1 MTLSE
6 KPVGQSTLWFRW
18 GLVGLLIGSLG
29 LRFWGLGRINGF
41 VFDEVYYVKFAHNYL
56 THTPFFD
63 GHPPL
68 SKYLIA
74 IGIWL
79 GNQLPIGQDTVNTL
93 AGSALSTWSYRWLN
107 AFTGAWIPLVVAA
120 IAYQLSQRRS
130 YALIAGLLA
139 GADGLFLVESRYA
152 LNNVYLVLLG
162 LLGQLGLLLA
172 VRAKAWQRDLW
183 LVFAGLGFGAAAAIK
198 WNGLWF
204 LLGAYLLYGLAWLLR
219 LGRRWLLAS
228 TAVPEARS
236 PWHRLSQINPIL
248 WLLYLGMLP
257 AVVYY
262 LLWIPHLQMNPGTN
276 FVNLQWQILTYHEN
290 ITSKNPAPDCAGA
303 QFNLLKC
310 LSVRDPD
317 IHPYCSTWY
326 SWILM
331 LRPVAYFYQIAANA
345 QGPIPVKSAIKA
357 FSEGNV
363 IYDVH
368 AIGNPILWW
377 LSTVAIGLFVGA
389 VLWHLVARLRSRLAL
404 ATASELNSGELW
416 VGFYVLANY
425 AANLLPW
432 TRVTRCSFLYH
443 YMGASV
449 FATLALA
456 WWIDRAWHSRQAGWQ
471 MTARFLLAL
480 VLIGFAF
487 WMPIYLGLPL
497 ALWQYQLRMWL
508 PTWI

>member
-1 MTLSE
+1 MIRSA
-6 KPVGQSTLWFRW
+6 KPGGQAREWFGVGCLAIW
-18 GLVGLLIGSLG
+18 LVALG
-29 LRFWGLGRINGF
+29 LRFWGLGRINAL

-79 GNQLPIGQDTVNTL
+79 GHQLPVGQDNVNSL

-107 AFTGAWIPLVVAA
+107 ALTGSMMPLVVAA
-120 IAYQLSQRRS
+120 IAYQLSDRPRF
-130 YALIAGLLA
+130 ALIAGMFA
-139 GADGLFLVESRYA
+139 AADGLFLVESRYA
-152 LNNVYLVLLG
+152 LNNVYLILFG
-162 LLGQLGLLLA
+162 LLGQLFLL
-172 VRAKAWQRDLW
+172 KAMALKSWQRDLW
-183 LVFAGLGFGAAAAIK
+183 LGGAGFWFAASAAIK

-204 LLGAYLLYGLAWLLR
+204 LLGAYLLYGIAWV
-219 LGRRWLLAS
+219 GRGYRQTTEPAA
-228 TAVPEARS
+228 AVDPS
-236 PWHRLSQINPIL
+236 PLHRLTQINPL
-248 WLLYLGMLP
+248 LFGLYLGLLP
-257 AVVYY
+257 AVIYY
-262 LLWIPHLQMNPGTN
+262 LFWIPHLQMNPGTD
-276 FVNLQWQILTYHEN
+276 FWDLQRQILTYHES
-290 ITSKNPAPDCAGA
+290 ITSKNPSPDCAAG

-317 IHPYCSTWY
+317 IHPYCSTWF
-326 SWILM
+326 SWVLM
-331 LRPVAYFYQIAANA
+331 LRPVAYFYQIAQN
-345 QGPIPVKSAIKA
+345 GTVPIPVKSPIKVFA
-357 FSEGNV
+357 DGNV

-377 LSTVAIGLFVGA
+377 FSAAAIVLLLGVVLHH
-389 VLWHLVARLRSRLAL
+389 LWHKLRASEARLLHPVEIWIGVYL
-404 ATASELNSGELW
+404 L
-416 VGFYVLANY
+416 VNY

-449 FATLALA
+449 FASMALA
-456 WWIDRAWHSRQAGWQ
+456 WWVDRRLSSQQ
-471 MTARFLLAL
+471 ESLQVIARSLIVF

-497 ALWQYQLRMWL
+497 QAWQYQWRMWL

>member
-1 MTLSE
+1 MNLSAQ
-6 KPVGQSTLWFRW
+6 PVRQWGGWFGVGCLSIW
-18 GLVGLLIGSLG
+18 LVSLG
-29 LRFWGLGRINGF
+29 LRFWGLGRINGL

-79 GNQLPIGQDTVNTL
+79 GQHLPMGQDNVNRL

-107 AFTGAWIPLVVAA
+107 ALTGSVIPLVVAA
-120 IAYQLSQRRS
+120 IAYQLSHRPRF
-130 YALIAGLLA
+130 ALIAGALA
-139 GADGLFLVESRYA
+139 AADGLFLVESRYA
-152 LNNVYLVLLG
+152 LNNVYLVLFG
-162 LLGQLGLLLA
+162 LLGQLFWL
-172 VRAKAWQRDLW
+172 KAMATQSWRRDLCLAGAGCW
-183 LVFAGLGFGAAAAIK
+183 FAAAAAIK

-204 LLGAYLLYGLAWLLR
+204 LLGVYLLYGIA
-219 LGRRWLLAS
+219 GG
-228 TAVPEARS
+228 VG
-236 PWHRLSQINPIL
+236 LSQRWRSKSPPVALSPLHRITQIHPL
-248 WLLYLGMLP
+248 LFLLYLGLLP
-257 AVVYY
+257 AVIYY
-262 LLWIPHLQMNPGTN
+262 LLWIPHLQMNPGAE
-276 FVNLQWQILTYHEN
+276 FWDLQRQILTYHES
-290 ITSKNPAPDCAGA
+290 ITSKNPSPACAA
-303 QFNLLKC
+303 NQFNLLKC

-317 IHPYCSTWY
+317 IHPYCSTWF

-331 LRPVAYFYQIAANA
+331 LRPVAYFYQIAPN
-345 QGPIPVKSAIKA
+345 GNVPIPVQSTIKTFA
-357 FSEGNV
+357 PGQV

-377 LSTVAIGLFVGA
+377 FSAAAIGLLGSSIGLH
-389 VLWHLVARLRSRLAL
+389 LWRKLRSTGVRSRHPVEIWMGVYIL
-404 ATASELNSGELW
+404 
-416 VGFYVLANY
+416 VNY

-432 TRVTRCSFLYH
+432 VRVTRCSFIYH

-456 WWIDRAWHSRQAGWQ
+456 WWIDRQLSSQQESWQ
-471 MTARFLLAL
+471 VIARSVMIF

-497 ALWQYQLRMWL
+497 QAWQYQLRMWL

>member
-1 MTLSE
+1 MSRLAQ
-6 KPVGQSTLWFRW
+6 PVQAWKGWFGVGCLGIW
-18 GLVGLLIGSLG
+18 LVSLG
-29 LRFWGLGRINGF
+29 LRFWGLGRINGL

-79 GNQLPIGQDTVNTL
+79 GQQLPIGQDNVNSL

-107 AFTGAWIPLVVAA
+107 ALTGSVIPLVVAA
-120 IAYQLSQRRS
+120 IAYQLSQRPRF
-130 YALIAGLLA
+130 ALIAGLFSA
-139 GADGLFLVESRYA
+139 ADGLFLVESRYA
-152 LNNVYLVLLG
+152 LNNVYLVLFG
-162 LLGQLGLLLA
+162 LLGQLFLLKAMAIASWRRDRWLA
-172 VRAKAWQRDLW
+172 GAGIW
-183 LVFAGLGFGAAAAIK
+183 FAASAAIK

-204 LLGAYLLYGLAWLLR
+204 LLGAYLLYGVAWL
-219 LGRRWLLAS
+219 GRWWQQWRKKVALM
-228 TAVPEARS
+228 TDTS
-236 PWHRLSQINPIL
+236 PFQQLTQINPL
-248 WLLYLGMLP
+248 LFGLYLGLLP

-262 LLWIPHLQMNPGTN
+262 LCWIPHLQMNPGTE
-276 FVNLQWQILTYHEN
+276 FWDLQRQILVYHES
-290 ITSKNPAPDCAGA
+290 ITSKNPSPDCAAGHL
-303 QFNLLKC
+303 NLLKC

-317 IHPYCSTWY
+317 IHPYCSTWF

-331 LRPVAYFYQIAANA
+331 LRPVAYFYQIAPNSNV
-345 QGPIPVKSAIKA
+345 PIPVKSEIKA
-357 FSEGNV
+357 WTNGNV

-377 LSTVAIGLFVGA
+377 FSAAAIGLLLGV
-389 VLWHLVARLRSRLAL
+389 VLHQLWHNLRSSSLRSRQPV
-404 ATASELNSGELW
+404 EIW
-416 VGFYVLANY
+416 VGVYLLINY

-432 TRVTRCSFLYH
+432 IRVTRCSFIYH

-456 WWIDRAWHSRQAGWQ
+456 WWVDRRLSSEPESLPVI
-471 MTARFLLAL
+471 ARSLIIF

-497 ALWQYQLRMWL
+497 QAWQYQLRLWL
-508 PTWI
+508 PTWV